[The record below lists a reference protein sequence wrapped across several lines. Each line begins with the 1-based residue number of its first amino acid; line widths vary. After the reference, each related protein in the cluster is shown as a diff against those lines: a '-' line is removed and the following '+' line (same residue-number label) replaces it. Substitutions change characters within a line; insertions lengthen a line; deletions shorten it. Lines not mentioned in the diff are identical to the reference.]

1 GTGFCPPAPINQSSN
16 FLLSPS
22 VRQNLE
28 LIASVP
34 NSGIS
39 HVRTH
44 WILQLIDIK
53 SSEKSQ
59 AFLFQNLDKYLSILH
74 GNHLIPHI
82 EFMGNPGGI
91 FSNKSSVE
99 KKAVW
104 RETAFEAANHFIKRF
119 GLKYVNKF
127 RFETWNEPDL
137 HNYNILNL
145 TKAEFIDYVTSI
157 RSGLA
162 EIAENVPGFKFKL
175 RGPAGLFH
183 KRELHQFCYGI
194 LEYCTNTCPIDILT
208 YHRKGQ
214 GESKEILRGG
224 IELIRNLTKEFPWI
238 AQMEVSNNEA
248 DLKSGWSHPLPMNSD
263 VRYAAKLVETV
274 FLHWDAKIRGVL
286 KNLETISH
294 DNAFLSY
301 HPYEFSQRTL
311 LAHFRMNNSRPIYS
325 EFIKKPV
332 LGALGL
338 LANLGNKFLSME
350 RRQNISYIST
360 VSQDSGF
367 FGNIL
372 AVSTRNLPE
381 KSFKFTIKLPPGKNV
396 TAFVEILDQKR
407 TNPARYWKKNSSPP
421 YPGQRILQGMRRIQ
435 TQKVLVSPEF
445 LNSSE
450 FSRIFKISSPFVIS
464 LRFCEESLKNPP
476 QKVENLRFNIL
487 SRERITIL
495 WNDNYLPSRCLKNY
509 QVFFKA
515 KNRRGL
521 WKEITQG
528 WHVPD
533 LSFDFWRPSGVSGIY
548 KVRSVDI
555 LGRRGKFSKP
565 VIVKSASLF
574 AR

>member
-1 GTGFCPPAPINQSSN
+1 MTFS
-16 FLLSPS
+16 
-22 VRQNLE
+22 
-28 LIASVP
+28 
-34 NSGIS
+34 
-39 HVRTH
+39 
-44 WILQLIDIK
+44 
-53 SSEKSQ
+53 SSENSQ
-59 AFLFQNLDKYLSILH
+59 KFLFQNLDKYLSILR
-74 GNHLIPHI
+74 GNDLIPHI

-91 FSNKSSVE
+91 FCNKSSQE
-99 KKAVW
+99 KNALW
-104 RETAFEAANHFIKRF
+104 REIAFQVTSHLVKRF
-119 GLKYVNKF
+119 GLKYVKKF

-157 RSGLA
+157 RSGLS
-162 EIAENVPGFKFKL
+162 EITENVPGFKFKL

-183 KRELHQFCYGI
+183 KRELHQLCYGI
-194 LEYCTNTCPIDILT
+194 LEYCTNNTCPIDILT

-214 GESKEILRGG
+214 GKSKEILREG
-224 IELIRNLTKEFPWI
+224 IELIRNLTEEFPWI

-248 DLKSGWSHPLPMNSD
+248 DLKSGWSHPSPMNSD
-263 VRYAAKLVETV
+263 MRYAAKLVETV
-274 FLHWDAKIRGVL
+274 FLHWDAKRRGVL

-350 RRQNISYIST
+350 RTQNTSYIST

-372 AVSTRNLPE
+372 VVSTRNLPE
-381 KSFKFTIKLPPGKNV
+381 KAFKITVKLPPGKKF

-407 TNPARYWKKNSSPP
+407 TNPARFWKKNSSPA
-421 YPGQRILQGMRRIQ
+421 YPSQNILQGMRRIQ
-435 TQKVLVSPEF
+435 TQKVLVSPES

-464 LRFCEESLKNPP
+464 LRFCEELLKNPP
-476 QKVENLRFNIL
+476 QKIENMRFNVL
-487 SRERITIL
+487 SRERITLL
-495 WNDNYLPSRCLKNY
+495 WNDKYLPSRCLKNY

-521 WKEITQG
+521 WKEISRG
-528 WHVPD
+528 WHIPD
-533 LSFDFWRPSGVSGIY
+533 LSFDFWRPSGVFGIY

-565 VIVKSASLF
+565 IIVKSASLF